1 MRKGKKNTLI
11 LDWYMKWKPSL
22 IKINKRITQF
32 SYLNFL
38 ELGSNSPHYILVKII
53 TKSKWKMNYAF
64 SFFSGQKHSQFHPL
78 SCLRNLALLA
88 WNIASN
94 PLSAFLYDNNCL
106 PWWTQRNV
114 SHLDT
119 LDGPHTRPLDN
130 DLKVR
135 DCRSYFLVG
144 IQLRL
149 HCIHWTCNLLW
160 QPDRD
165 QVPRICDLSQC
176 ASHPDHGDSNKD
188 HGYHRAHCGSD
199 MCI

>member
-94 PLSAFLYDNNCL
+94 PLSAFLYDNNSL

-119 LDGPHTRPLDN
+119 LNFIGAILEPYQIEVWLNHPTMKTN
-130 DLKVR
+130 H
-135 DCRSYFLVG
+135 SIFL
-144 IQLRL
+144 IS
-149 HCIHWTCNLLW
+149 W
-160 QPDRD
+160 
-165 QVPRICDLSQC
+165 
-176 ASHPDHGDSNKD
+176 
-188 HGYHRAHCGSD
+188 
-199 MCI
+199 